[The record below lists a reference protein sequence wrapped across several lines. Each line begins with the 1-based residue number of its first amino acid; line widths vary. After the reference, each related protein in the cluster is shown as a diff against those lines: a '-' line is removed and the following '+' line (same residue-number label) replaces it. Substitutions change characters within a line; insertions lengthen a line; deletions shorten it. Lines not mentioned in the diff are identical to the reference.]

1 MPNRSHPSL
10 RRLLTIGAVPVAVV
24 GMSAATGTAIA
35 TAAAGVTF
43 TVNSTADAPDA
54 GKNGQCKTSAN
65 VCTLRAAIMEANWT
79 TQPVTINFSIPGGGI
94 QTINIA
100 SRLPN
105 ITATGGV
112 LFNGYSQPGSAANT
126 SALVSNAQIKVEIK
140 GKGASSFDGLVFS
153 SGGNVIKGISIY
165 NFINQIQ
172 FTGLKADNNKVLGS
186 YVCTNA
192 TGTVGSPTSG
202 NQIGILLQKGASSNV
217 IGTPAVADRNVVSG
231 CGNRGITLSYE
242 PTSYNVIQNNIV
254 GLNPAGTKALRNGS
268 QGVDINYTDYNVVGG
283 DNPGQGNVLSGN
295 GGSGIE
301 DSHGGHNHNNT
312 LAGNLIGTTPSG
324 AVASWAG
331 NLLWG
336 IRFEG
341 PKFCATP
348 GRPNPASCTLA
359 GVPEGL
365 PNNNTARGNVIVSN
379 GKGGILIDKGHNNV
393 TLSGNWIGATKAGA
407 DGGNKV
413 AGVQIQRG
421 SYGMKIT
428 GNVIAHNPVGI
439 QIASTGGYPPGNE
452 QRTYGNTISRNSTFD
467 NTGIQF
473 VWQSSP
479 SMVQNGMTA
488 PNLTPAAGKVIK
500 GTTCAGCT
508 VEVFLGENKTAKAG
522 KTYLTT
528 VTASATGAFSVK
540 LSATAGSA
548 ITATST
554 DKSGNT
560 SPFQVPVAL
569 KG

>member
-1 MPNRSHPSL
+1 MSNRNHPRL
-10 RRLLTIGAVPVAVV
+10 RRVLTIGSIPVAVAGLSL
-24 GMSAATGTAIA
+24 GMGGLAAQ
-35 TAAAGVTF
+35 AAAGVTF
-43 TVNSTADAPDA
+43 TVNSTADAPDS

-79 TQPVTINFSIPGGGI
+79 SQPVMINFNIPGSGV

-105 ITATGGV
+105 VAAPGGV
-112 LFNGYSQPGSAANT
+112 TIDGYSQPGAAPNT
-126 SALVSNAQIKVEIK
+126 SSLVSNAQIKIEVK

-153 SGGNVIKGISIY
+153 TKANVVRGIAIY
-165 NFINQIQ
+165 NFINQLS
-172 FTGLKADNNKVLGS
+172 FTGLNADNNKVIGT

-192 TGTVGSPTSG
+192 TGTIGSPVSG

-242 PTSYNVIQNNIV
+242 PTSYNVIQNNLV
-254 GLNPAGTKALRNGS
+254 GLDPSGTRALPNGS
-268 QGVDINYTDYNVVGG
+268 QGVDINYTDYNLVGG

-301 DSHGGHNHNNT
+301 DSHGGRNHDNII
-312 LAGNLIGTTPSG
+312 AGNLIGTTPSG
-324 AVASWAG
+324 GVASYAG

-348 GRPNPASCTLA
+348 GKPNPGGCTLA
-359 GVPEGL
+359 GVSEGL
-365 PNNNTARGNVIVSN
+365 PNHNTARNNVIVSN
-379 GKGGILIDKGHNNV
+379 GKGGVLIDKGHNNV
-393 TLSGNWIGATKAGA
+393 TLSGNWIGTTKSGA
-407 DGGNKV
+407 DGGNLV

-421 SYGMKIT
+421 SYGMKVT
-428 GNVIAHNPVGI
+428 GNVIAHNPVGV
-439 QIASTGGYPPGNE
+439 QIASTGGYPPGDE
-452 QRTYGNTISRNSTFD
+452 QRTYGNTITRNSTFD

-473 VWQSSP
+473 VWKSSP
-479 SMVQNGMTA
+479 SMVQNAMAA
-488 PNLTPAAGKVIK
+488 PSLTPAAGKVVK

-508 VEVFLGENKTAKAG
+508 VEIFLGENKTAKTG
-522 KTYLTT
+522 KTYVTT
-528 VTASATGAFSVK
+528 VTANSSGAFSVK
-540 LSATAGSA
+540 LSVAVGSP

-569 KG
+569 KS